1 MTNNPHIVFGPI
13 QSRRLGV
20 SLGVNL
26 LPAHGKW
33 CSFDCI
39 YCECGWN
46 REGAAD
52 KRIPTLA
59 EVAHALEQKLMELA
73 HLNALPDVITFSGN
87 GEPTLHPDFKPI
99 IETTIALRNKYAP
112 RAQVC
117 VLSNATQIGRSDV
130 FEALMMADKRIMKI
144 DSAFPQTV
152 HLIDQPAPGYDLQ
165 ETIDKLK
172 RFHGDFTLQTLF
184 LRGFFNGSV
193 IDNTTPAELNAW
205 LELVKKL
212 KPKEVMIYAI
222 DRKTPA
228 QELERLPLSE
238 LEQIARMVKE
248 LNMNIHINVAG

>member
-1 MTNNPHIVFGPI
+1 M
-13 QSRRLGV
+13 GV

-52 KRIPTLA
+52 KRIPTLK
-59 EVAHALEQKLMELA
+59 EVADALEQKLMELA
-73 HLNALPDVITFSGN
+73 RLNALPDVITFSGN

-99 IETTIALRNKYAP
+99 IETTIALRNQYAP
-112 RAQVC
+112 HAQVC

-152 HLIDQPAPGYDLQ
+152 RLIDQPAPGYDLE
-165 ETIDKLK
+165 ETIGKLK
-172 RFHGDFTLQTLF
+172 EFHGDFTLQTLF

-193 IDNTTPAELNAW
+193 IDNTTPAELYAW
-205 LELVKKL
+205 LELVKEL

-238 LEQIARMVKE
+238 LEKIARMVKE
-248 LNMNIHINVAG
+248 LNLNILINVAG